1 MDWIKKITLISALA
15 GLVCV
20 VVSCRISMGLAPI
33 SSIDY
38 SKVKTITIAEFP
50 NRAEYVYAPMTTEFN
65 QKLKDMFIQQT
76 RLQLVNANGD
86 LEIDGEITGYNQ
98 YNEAVAA
105 DGYSSKVKLTMTVN
119 VRYVNNTNHEED
131 FEQQFSA
138 FQTYDSSLLLTDVHR
153 KYQPSA
159 FGSGKSAITGITGSS
174 ALFGKENLHIRPVT
188 ARKMSKVHNIRRTV
202 IICHDNLHIV
212 PRRNGI
218 ETPLQQAR

>member
-76 RLQLVNANGD
+76 RLQFVNANGD
-86 LEIDGEITGYNQ
+86 
-98 YNEAVAA
+98 
-105 DGYSSKVKLTMTVN
+105 M
-119 VRYVNNTNHEED
+119 
-131 FEQQFSA
+131 
-138 FQTYDSSLLLTDVHR
+138 
-153 KYQPSA
+153 
-159 FGSGKSAITGITGSS
+159 
-174 ALFGKENLHIRPVT
+174 
-188 ARKMSKVHNIRRTV
+188 
-202 IICHDNLHIV
+202 
-212 PRRNGI
+212 
-218 ETPLQQAR
+218 